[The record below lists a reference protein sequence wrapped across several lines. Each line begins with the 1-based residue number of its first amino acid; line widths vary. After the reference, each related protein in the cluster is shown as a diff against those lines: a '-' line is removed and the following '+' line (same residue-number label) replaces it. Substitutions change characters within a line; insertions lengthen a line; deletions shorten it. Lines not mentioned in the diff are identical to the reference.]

1 MNLLDAA
8 IYKQNLS
15 VLSNWVDSTPVDQ
28 MIDTVTY
35 DLYEDS
41 NPFRHK
47 FTKEEISNRG
57 LRIAANTSA
66 AVGAEVFSVFANP
79 YYLMHKAI
87 QIPVACSKVVNTYRQ
102 NSSKA
107 D

>member
-8 IYKQNLS
+8 IYKHNMS
-15 VLSNWVDSTPVDQ
+15 VFANWVDSTPVNQ
-28 MIDTVTY
+28 VIDSVTY

-47 FTKEEISNRG
+47 FSKEEINNKG

-66 AVGAEVFSVFANP
+66 AVGAEVFSVFSNP
-79 YYLMHKAI
+79 YYLMHKAV
-87 QIPVACSKVVNTYRQ
+87 QVPVLCSKVVNTYKQ
-102 NSSKA
+102 NSSKPV
-107 D
+107 

>member
-15 VLSNWVDSTPVDQ
+15 VLTNWVDSTPVNQ
-28 MIDTVTY
+28 IIDTVTY

-47 FTKEEISNRG
+47 FTKDEINNKG

-66 AVGAEVFSVFANP
+66 TVGAEVFSVFSNP
-79 YYLMHKAI
+79 YYLMHKVV
-87 QIPVACSKVVNTYRQ
+87 QVPVLCNKVVKTYQQNTTK
-102 NSSKA
+102 S
-107 D
+107 